1 MTAFC
6 LCFYVINQQVMLDGI
21 ITLKDIHYVAY
32 TKKRNTKEQN
42 LATNFWFNFLH
53 FIFFVLSWT
62 IHFVWGCT
70 NSSKERK
77 NLQKSCNCW
86 LDLSNQMSMSKQHQA
101 TIIIILSSHKKNIL
115 NEPVIAWYNFPL
127 NTR

>member
-77 NLQKSCNCW
+77 ICKKLQLLTWLVKSNVNVKTT
-86 LDLSNQMSMSKQHQA
+86 ST
-101 TIIIILSSHKKNIL
+101 TIIIVLSSHKKNIL
-115 NEPVIAWYNFPL
+115 NEPVIAWYHFPL